1 VLSPG
6 CQIPEKTGMHFCET
20 RNSALERARGV
31 AEWLRE
37 RGVIEP
43 AGLIVLGSG
52 WSGLAETAEP
62 IGVWDYSG
70 IPGLPETTTPGH
82 PGRLMHVV
90 WHGVTCVVLVG
101 RWHVYEGHTFAEAA
115 LPGMLAHALR
125 CRWLLSTNAA
135 GGVASHLRVGDL
147 VVAEDDVFLWNAK
160 GFRQRAEERFS
171 HVPRYSELL
180 ENAFDRAG
188 NAVNV
193 RFSKG
198 VLAMMTGPCY
208 ETPAEVGMI
217 RASGASVVSMS
228 TVPESRW
235 ARLAGLNAAAVSC
248 VTNLVPS
255 SPLARIRH
263 DEVLEVLG
271 MSLAKAARLIE
282 RWLEDEYVR
291 CASGRRCYGLA

>member
-1 VLSPG
+1 MLSPG
-6 CQIPEKTGMHFCET
+6 CQIPEKTGMPSYDT
-20 RNSALERARGV
+20 GNSALERARV
-31 AEWLRE
+31 AAEWLRE
-37 RGVIEP
+37 RGVVEP

-52 WSGLAETAEP
+52 WSGLAEMAEP
-62 IGVWDYSG
+62 IGAWDYSG

-82 PGRLMHVV
+82 PGRLMNAV
-90 WHGVTCVVLVG
+90 WHGVACVVLVG
-101 RWHVYEGHTFAEAA
+101 RWHVYEGHTFDEAA
-115 LPGMLAHALR
+115 LPGMLACALG

-147 VVAEDDVFLWNAK
+147 VLAEDDIFLWNAK
-160 GFRQRAEERFS
+160 GFRQHAGKRFS
-171 HVPRYSELL
+171 HIPRYSERL

-188 NAVNV
+188 SAVNV

-217 RASGASVVSMS
+217 RAAGASVVSMS
-228 TVPESRW
+228 TLPESRW
-235 ARLAGLNAAAVSC
+235 ARLAGLDAAAVSC

-263 DEVLEVLG
+263 DEVLEVLE
-271 MSLAKAARLIE
+271 MSLGKAARLIE

-291 CASGRRCYGLA
+291 GASGRRCYGLA